1 MNMCLQFQEP
11 VLVMKNQNYV
21 EIFFLQKII
30 ALV

>member
-1 MNMCLQFQEP
+1 MCLQFQEP

-21 EIFFLQKII
+21 ETFFLQKII